1 MTLTNDDF
9 NALEAMLDR
18 KLDQK
23 LDAMVDG
30 KLDAMLDRKLDQ
42 KLDAMVDGKLDAM
55 FDRKLAPIHTELR
68 EVKTQITTINDK
80 LDRIEKWIPLDN
92 TYVISPLRQAASRA

>member
-1 MTLTNDDF
+1 
-9 NALEAMLDR
+9 
-18 KLDQK
+18 
-23 LDAMVDG
+23 
-30 KLDAMLDRKLDQ
+30 
-42 KLDAMVDGKLDAM
+42 MVDGKLDAM

-80 LDRIEKWIPLDN
+80 LDRIEKWLPLDN